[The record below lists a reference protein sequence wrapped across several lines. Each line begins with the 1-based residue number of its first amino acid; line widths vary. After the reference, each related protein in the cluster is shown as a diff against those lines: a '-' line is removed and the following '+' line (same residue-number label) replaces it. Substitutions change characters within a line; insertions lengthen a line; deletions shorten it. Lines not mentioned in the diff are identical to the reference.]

1 MVKTNDVDAAGRL
14 TGARTV
20 SSEGSKAWTGRARL
34 GSFWALHRGAI
45 GDNELHAHHA
55 LQFTAVSGV
64 LSVSLGGKR
73 IATPGI
79 FIASMRRHKLAAVEN
94 AGSLY
99 VDAASPIGRGL
110 SEVFASRSPRL
121 DPREV
126 AVFNDLDVEAVS
138 DAVLVSRLGTLFGL
152 NGAQR
157 PLDARLMKAL
167 AVLEADLEESSPSLR
182 QLSNDVQLSEG
193 RLSRLFHREMGM
205 PYRPYRRWRRVQQ
218 ALNLLERGANLT
230 EAAIGAGF
238 SDSAH
243 FSRTFRQLFGVTPSA
258 IAPLVRR
265 RTADSFK
272 P

>member
-1 MVKTNDVDAAGRL
+1 MVKTDNRDAAGRL

-55 LQFTAVSGV
+55 LQFTAVNGV
-64 LSVSLGGKR
+64 LSVTLGGKR

-79 FIASMRRHKLAAVEN
+79 FIASMRSHKLAAVED
-94 AGSLY
+94 AVSLY
-99 VDAASPIGRGL
+99 VDAASPIGRWL

-121 DPREV
+121 DPHEV
-126 AVFNDLDVEAVS
+126 AVLNGLDVEAVS
-138 DAVLVSRLGTLFGL
+138 DAVLVSRLRTLFAESNAAG
-152 NGAQR
+152 R
-157 PLDARLMKAL
+157 PLDVRLTKAL
-167 AVLEADLEESSPSLR
+167 AVLEADLEGSPSLR
-182 QLSNDVQLSEG
+182 RLSNDVQLSEG

-218 ALNLLERGANLT
+218 ALSLLERGANLT